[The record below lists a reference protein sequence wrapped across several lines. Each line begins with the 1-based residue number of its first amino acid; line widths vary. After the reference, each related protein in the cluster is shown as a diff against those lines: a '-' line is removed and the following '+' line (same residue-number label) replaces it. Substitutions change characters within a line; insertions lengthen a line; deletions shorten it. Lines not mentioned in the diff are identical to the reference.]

1 MTHIA
6 VAAPSPAAAVAA
18 DRVLGAGGS
27 AVDAALAAAIAAM
40 VTEPGVVAPGA
51 GAFVTVWARD
61 DPPVVYDGYMAVPG
75 LGGRH
80 PDPVEREV
88 SMAYGGGITTVVGPA
103 SIAVPGAWAAFG
115 AAHEEHGV
123 VEWSEVMAPCI
134 ELARRGTPLGNTSA
148 LYLGYSL
155 EKVFDA
161 DPAGSRALRRRGRPL
176 QAGERVRVE
185 GLAETLEHLAATGA
199 DDFYRGELGRRISED
214 LRARG
219 SHVSRQDLAT
229 FTAERRTPLDIAL
242 GGWTLATNP
251 APAVGG
257 AALAAL
263 LALAP
268 NGTTEQLIEAQR
280 RVYGWR
286 RGGADIA
293 EDRPA
298 AIASL
303 LASLPGDPIRSPSTA
318 HVSAVGGGVACAIT
332 LSAGYGSGVIP
343 SGTGMWMNN
352 GLGEVELV
360 GERDALQPGDRLNS
374 NMAPTVGRHTDGR
387 LLAIGSPGADRI
399 TSAIA
404 QTMLG
409 LYRGLSAAEAV
420 SAPRVHVHVGETT
433 VVAHEPG
440 IELPEMTDAVSAYDD
455 LHMYFG
461 GVGLAIESSDGTVV
475 SATDPRRNGAT
486 LVR

>member
-1 MTHIA
+1 MTHVA
-6 VAAPSPAAAVAA
+6 VAAPSPAAAIAA
-18 DRVLGAGGS
+18 DRALGAGGGS
-27 AVDAALAAAIAAM
+27 VDAAIAAAIAAM

-51 GAFVTVWARD
+51 GAFVTVWA
-61 DPPVVYDGYMAVPG
+61 PPESPVVYDGYMAVPG

-80 PDPVEREV
+80 PKPVEREV

-115 AAHEEHGV
+115 AAHQTHGSI
-123 VEWSEVMAPCI
+123 EWSEVVSPSVK
-134 ELARRGTPLGNTSA
+134 LARRGTPLGTTSA

-155 EKVFDA
+155 ESVFDA

-185 GLAETLEHLAATGA
+185 GLAAALEHIAAAGA
-199 DDFYRGELGRRISED
+199 DDFYRGELGRTIADD
-214 LRARG
+214 LQSRG
-219 SHVSRQDLAT
+219 SHLSAEDLSAYT
-229 FTAERRTPLDIAL
+229 VERRMPLETSL
-242 GGWTLATNP
+242 GGWKLATNP
-251 APAVGG
+251 GPAVGG
-257 AALAAL
+257 AALAAM
-263 LALAP
+263 LALAGD
-268 NGTTEQLIEAQR
+268 GTPGHLIEAQR

-286 RGGADIA
+286 RNGADVA
-293 EDRPA
+293 PDRMA
-298 AIASL
+298 AIARL

-352 GLGEVELV
+352 GLGEMELV
-360 GERDALQPGDRLNS
+360 GERGALRPGDRLNS
-374 NMAPTVGRHTDGR
+374 NMAPTVAHHQDGR

-404 QTMLG
+404 QTLLG
-409 LYRGLSAAEAV
+409 LDRGLTPAEAV
-420 SAPRVHVHVGETT
+420 SAPRVHVHVGEAT

-440 IELPEMTDAVSAYDD
+440 IEIPPTDDTVLAYDD

-461 GVGLAIESSDGTVV
+461 GVGLTIEHPDGTVV